1 LDGWYSALKQEVEE
15 QLNGKMQIKAI
26 VYDKTK
32 SFLDQAGVRQFE
44 AERQNIKM
52 PSHSNPI
59 FRQATTTVQNPTYNS
74 PQFY

>member
-1 LDGWYSALKQEVEE
+1 
-15 QLNGKMQIKAI
+15 MQIKAI

-74 PQFY
+74 PQFYWNFCLPNTVITKYPW